1 MTTVLVMR
9 SEGLILADSRTVWGK
24 GRLGITEKII
34 EMPDGS
40 LVTGAGNQDGCFAC
54 FEYIRLKI
62 LKEADGEIEFEV
74 PYVPQPTGPDDDYGF
89 TVLHLKSDRTL
100 WLYSEWFQPC
110 PLLDD
115 VYAIGSGDDI
125 VKTAMHLGKSP
136 REALELACELDHN
149 SGPPVVEKR
158 V

>member
-24 GRLGITEKII
+24 GRLGITEKIVR
-34 EMPDGS
+34 MPDGS

-54 FEYIRLKI
+54 FEFIRHKV
-62 LKEADGEIEFEV
+62 EQETEDMEV
-74 PYVPQPTGPDDDYGF
+74 PYVPQVGPESDHSF
-89 TVLHLKSDRTL
+89 TVLHLKNDRTL
-100 WLYSEWFQPC
+100 WLYGEWFQAC

-125 VKTAMHLGKSP
+125 AKTALHLGKTP
-136 REALELACELDHN
+136 REAVEIACELDHN